1 MPKAGVSVQKSKW
14 LLGLV
19 VATAV
24 GSLAACGSAE
34 EEPKAQETSASAKQ
48 EAGSD
53 ASGQG
58 QDQSG
63 KPNTDGIP
71 KVVAEVNG
79 EKITKDD
86 FVPLY
91 ETQYQQMQMQSQ
103 QSGQQVDEKQLK
115 TQTAENLVSTELLSQ
130 EAEKRDIKV
139 SDKDVDKG
147 LEESAKSSQMSKK
160 DFLAAMKKQGMDEK
174 KVHAELKTQLAIEG
188 LIKDEYGEFKASG
201 EDIGQAYQQA
211 KTQQEQMAQQS
222 GQQAQEVPSLEEM
235 RPQLEEQ
242 VKSQKST
249 EATQKFAKKLRK
261 QGDVTINL

>member
-1 MPKAGVSVQKSKW
+1 MQKSKW
-14 LLGLV
+14 LLGLALSVSV
-19 VATAV
+19 V
-24 GSLAACGSAE
+24 SFAACGSAE
-34 EEPKAQETSASAKQ
+34 DKPADEQTSAAAEQK
-48 EAGSD
+48 
-53 ASGQG
+53 QG
-58 QDQSG
+58 QDQAQGQGKSQEG

-79 EKITKDD
+79 KKITKDD

-130 EAEKRDIKV
+130 EAEKRDIKI
-139 SDKDVDKG
+139 SDKDIDKALG
-147 LEESAKSSQMSKK
+147 ESAKSSQMSKK

-174 KVHAELKTQLAIEG
+174 KVHSELKTQLSIED
-188 LIKDEYGEFKASG
+188 LIKDEYGEFKVSG
-201 EDIGQAYQQA
+201 EEIGQAYQQA
-211 KTQQEQMAQQS
+211 KTQQEQMAQQG
-222 GQQAQEVPSLEEM
+222 GQQAQEVPPLEEM
-235 RPQLEEQ
+235 RPQLEKQ

-249 EATQKFAKKLRK
+249 EATQKYAKKLRK

>member
-1 MPKAGVSVQKSKW
+1 MQKSKW

-19 VATAV
+19 LSVSV
-24 GSLAACGSAE
+24 VSFAACGSAE
-34 EEPKAQETSASAKQ
+34 DKPADEQTSAA
-48 EAGSD
+48 AGQSQ
-53 ASGQG
+53 GQG
-58 QDQSG
+58 QDQAQGQDG

-71 KVVAEVNG
+71 DVVAEVNG

-115 TQTAENLVSTELLSQ
+115 TQTAENLVSTKLLSQ
-130 EAEKRDIKV
+130 EAQKRDIKI
-139 SDKDVDKG
+139 SGKDIDKA
-147 LEESAKSSQMSKK
+147 LEESAKASQMSKK

-174 KVHAELKTQLAIEG
+174 KVHSELKTQLAIED
-188 LIKDEYGEFKASG
+188 LIKDEYGEFKVSG
-201 EDIGQAYQQA
+201 EEIGQAYQQA

-222 GQQAQEVPSLEEM
+222 GQQAQEVPPLEEM
-235 RPQLEEQ
+235 RPQLEKQ

-249 EATQKFAKKLRK
+249 EATQKYAKKLRDK
-261 QGDVTINL
+261 GDVTINL